1 MAWWNVKASHASKS
15 KLIIISSYFNFG
27 QFTFS
32 RDRLFSRK
40 HATAAAVSMDRL
52 IKGLLLLLLLPAGD
66 EGGDG
71 SE

>member
-1 MAWWNVKASHASKS
+1 MAWWNGKASQKQVNNHIF
-15 KLIIISSYFNFG
+15 LFQLG

-32 RDRLFSRK
+32 RERLFSRK

-52 IKGLLLLLLLPAGD
+52 IKGLLLLLLLLPAGD